1 VPSLADSVK
10 ANVTY
15 KNIYT
20 PYSYDI
26 GTTNA
31 TQRVVA
37 GLVPSSP
44 YGLGNVTASWVNILA
59 SSYTMGFITDPRFAT
74 SIDPVMCSGNDC
86 LSIFLPGGMDAVRYD
101 DSTDATTLFNGDFS
115 GDYTA
120 IVVNNA
126 PGYQIEYGSIKS
138 VDNEFQFDPN
148 VDCKTYLQSIEDGIH
163 ICMVEKGIQVF
174 LGKFVYS
181 SPSDSCSLQWKQ
193 AGPSALR

>member
-1 VPSLADSVK
+1 MCCHLLIAK

-20 PYSYDI
+20 PYSYAID
-26 GTTNA
+26 TTNA

-44 YGLGNVTASWVNILA
+44 YGLSNVTASWVNVLA

-86 LSIFLPGGMDAVRYD
+86 LSIFLPGGMDTVRYD
-101 DSTDATTLFNGDFS
+101 DSTDATTLFSGDFP

-148 VDCKTYLQSIEDGIH
+148 VDCKTYLQSIGDGIH
-163 ICMVEKGIQVF
+163 ICMAEKGTQLF
-174 LGKFVYS
+174 LGKFAYS
-181 SPSDSCSLQWKQ
+181 SPSDSYSFQWKQ
-193 AGPSALR
+193 AGLSALR